1 MEGAQLNSTIAALDI
16 GTSKISV
23 AVGEVGPSGELAVLG
38 FGKVPAAGIHAGS
51 VQDVEL
57 AVESIRAAVA
67 EAEATSERK
76 ITTVS
81 AALTGK
87 HLHSINKVGR
97 LVLPDGEVDA
107 NAVKRATRLAM
118 AFDPKV
124 DARSPD
130 DRVVSHVIKGYTL
143 DNDDAMLQDPI
154 GMAGSVLKA
163 HAHLAIG
170 SDSVV
175 VNLVKCIRRASL
187 DIEGL
192 VLQPWASAA
201 GTLTQ
206 TEKELGVIAL
216 DIGAGTVD
224 VACFEKGHIAFT
236 GVAQTGG
243 EIITRDIAA
252 GLNCALADAEDIKLA
267 YGHVGA
273 RPEDAYER
281 IRYIRES
288 TQTEEA
294 ITSSQLVNIIEARS
308 EEILRMT
315 AHYFL
320 NSDHWLQK
328 AAAGIVITGGVSR
341 MPGLDRLAKA
351 VLGLPV
357 RVGVP
362 PMQKGS
368 ALGLVSPE
376 DSTVVG
382 VLLETLRR
390 RRVSG
395 DNKHKAGRF
404 DGFFGVVR
412 RIMFGDF
419 SG

>member
-23 AVGEVGPSGELAVLG
+23 AVAEAGPDGELAVLG
-38 FGKVPAAGIHAGS
+38 FGKVSAEGIHAGS

-57 AVESIRAAVA
+57 AVESIRAAVT
-67 EAEATSERK
+67 EAEATSQRK

-87 HLHSINKVGR
+87 HLHSINKVGQ
-97 LVLPDGEVDA
+97 LVLPDGEVDS

-124 DARSPD
+124 DAKSAD

-143 DNDDAMLQDPI
+143 DNDDAMLQDPV
-154 GMAGSVLKA
+154 GMTGSVLKA

-170 SDSVV
+170 SDSVLL
-175 VNLVKCIRRASL
+175 NLVKCIRRASL

-201 GTLTQ
+201 GTLTP

-224 VACFEKGHIAFT
+224 AACFEHGHIAFT

-252 GLNCALADAEDIKLA
+252 GLNCSIADAEDIKLA
-267 YGHVGA
+267 YGHVGRRA
-273 RPEDAYER
+273 EDGFER

-288 TQTEEA
+288 TQTEES
-294 ITSSQLVNIIEARS
+294 ITSADLVNIIEARS
-308 EEILRMT
+308 EEILRVT

-320 NSDHWLQK
+320 KPDGWLNK
-328 AAAGIVITGGVSR
+328 AAGGIVITGGVSR
-341 MPGLDRLAKA
+341 MPGFDKLAQQ

-376 DSTVVG
+376 DATVVG
-382 VLLETLRR
+382 VLLETMRR
-390 RRVSG
+390 RRLAGGS
-395 DNKHKAGRF
+395 KHKSGRF
-404 DGFFGVVR
+404 DGVLGVVR

>member
-23 AVGEVGPSGELAVLG
+23 AVGEAGPGGELAVLG
-38 FGKVPAAGIHAGS
+38 FGKVGAEGIHAGS

-76 ITTVS
+76 ITTVP
-81 AALTGK
+81 AAPTGK
-87 HLHSINKVGR
+87 HLHSTNKVGQR
-97 LVLPDGEVDA
+97 GLPRAEADA
-107 NAVKRATRLAM
+107 ASVKRAARLAM
-118 AFDPKV
+118 AFDPKT
-124 DARSPD
+124 DAWGPD
-130 DRVVSHVIKGYTL
+130 DRVVSHVIKGFTL
-143 DNDDAMLQDPI
+143 DNDDAMIQDPI
-154 GMAGSVLKA
+154 GMAASVLKA

-201 GTLTQ
+201 GAVTQ
-206 TEKELGVIAL
+206 TERELGVIVL

-224 VACFEKGHIAFT
+224 AACYENGHIAFT

-252 GLNCALADAEDIKLA
+252 GLGCSLSDAEDIKLA
-267 YGHVGA
+267 YGHAGM
-273 RPEDAYER
+273 RPEDAHER
-281 IRYIRES
+281 IRYIRET
-288 TQTEEA
+288 TQTEEMVMTA
-294 ITSSQLVNIIEARS
+294 DLVNIIEARS

-315 AHYFL
+315 ARYFL
-320 NSDHWLQK
+320 NPDHWLQK

-341 MPGLDRLAKA
+341 MPGFDKLAQQ

-382 VLLETLRR
+382 VLLETMRR
-390 RRVSG
+390 RRMSG
-395 DNKHKAGRF
+395 SAKHKTGRF

-412 RIMFGDF
+412 RILFGDF

>member
-23 AVGEVGPSGELAVLG
+23 AVGEALPDGELAVLG
-38 FGKVPAAGIHAGS
+38 FGKVSAEGIHAGS

-57 AVESIRAAVA
+57 AVESIRAAVT
-67 EAEATSERK
+67 EAEATSQRK

-87 HLHSINKVGR
+87 HLHSINKVGQ
-97 LVLPDGEVDA
+97 LVLPDGEVDSS
-107 NAVKRATRLAM
+107 AVKRATRLAM

-124 DARSPD
+124 DAKSAD

-143 DNDDAMLQDPI
+143 DNDDAMLQDPV
-154 GMAGSVLKA
+154 GMTGNVLKA

-175 VNLVKCIRRASL
+175 LNLVKCIRRASL

-201 GTLTQ
+201 GTLTP

-224 VACFEKGHIAFT
+224 VACFEHGHIAFT

-252 GLNCALADAEDIKLA
+252 GLNCSIADAEDIKLA
-267 YGHVGA
+267 YGHVGRRA
-273 RPEDAYER
+273 EDGFER

-288 TQTEEA
+288 TQTEES
-294 ITSSQLVNIIEARS
+294 ITSADLVNIIEARS
-308 EEILRMT
+308 EEILRVT

-320 NSDHWLQK
+320 KPDSWLAK
-328 AAAGIVITGGVSR
+328 AAGGIVIAGGVSR
-341 MPGLDRLAKA
+341 MPGFDRLAQQ

-376 DSTVVG
+376 DATVVG
-382 VLLETLRR
+382 VLLETMRR
-390 RRVSG
+390 RRLAGGS
-395 DNKHKAGRF
+395 KHKSGRF
-404 DGFFGVVR
+404 DGLLGVVR

>member
-23 AVGEVGPSGELAVLG
+23 AVAEAGPDGELAVLG
-38 FGKVPAAGIHAGS
+38 FGKVSAEGIHAGS

-57 AVESIRAAVA
+57 AVESIRAAVT
-67 EAEATSERK
+67 EAEATSQRK

-87 HLHSINKVGR
+87 HLHSINKVGQ
-97 LVLPDGEVDA
+97 LVLPDGEVDS
-107 NAVKRATRLAM
+107 NAVKRATRLSM

-124 DARSPD
+124 DAKSAD

-143 DNDDAMLQDPI
+143 DNDDAMLQDPV
-154 GMAGSVLKA
+154 GMTGSVLKA

-175 VNLVKCIRRASL
+175 LNLVKCIRRASL

-201 GTLTQ
+201 GTLTP

-224 VACFEKGHIAFT
+224 AACFEHGHIAFT

-252 GLNCALADAEDIKLA
+252 GLNCSIADAEDIKLA
-267 YGHVGA
+267 YGHVGRRA
-273 RPEDAYER
+273 EDGFER

-288 TQTEEA
+288 TQTEES
-294 ITSSQLVNIIEARS
+294 ITSADLVNIIEARS
-308 EEILRMT
+308 EEILRVT

-320 NSDHWLQK
+320 KPDGWLNK
-328 AAAGIVITGGVSR
+328 AAGGIVITGGVSR
-341 MPGLDRLAKA
+341 MPGFDKLAQQ

-376 DSTVVG
+376 DATVVG
-382 VLLETLRR
+382 VLLETMRR
-390 RRVSG
+390 RRLAGGS
-395 DNKHKAGRF
+395 KHKSGRF
-404 DGFFGVVR
+404 
-412 RIMFGDF
+412 

>member
-38 FGKVPAAGIHAGS
+38 FGRCPPRAFTPAAFRTSSLPLNRS
-51 VQDVEL
+51 VPP
-57 AVESIRAAVA
+57 SP

-341 MPGLDRLAKA
+341 HAGL
-351 VLGLPV
+351 
-357 RVGVP
+357 
-362 PMQKGS
+362 
-368 ALGLVSPE
+368 
-376 DSTVVG
+376 
-382 VLLETLRR
+382 
-390 RRVSG
+390 
-395 DNKHKAGRF
+395 
-404 DGFFGVVR
+404 
-412 RIMFGDF
+412 
-419 SG
+419 